1 MTESDL
7 QKLLGS
13 ADPDP
18 GCDQSGELM
27 DEYCEL
33 VARGEPL
40 PDRFAA
46 FLTHMANCAA
56 CREDTEG
63 LLAALRGGELPGTG

>member
-1 MTESDL
+1 MTESPL
-7 QKLLGS
+7 QKLLGT

-18 GCDQSGELM
+18 GCDESGELM

-33 VARGEPL
+33 VCRGEPL
-40 PDRFAA
+40 SDRFAE

-56 CREDTEG
+56 CREDAES
-63 LLAALRGGELPGTG
+63 LLALLREEIRDKG

>member
-1 MTESDL
+1 MTDSDL
-7 QKLLGS
+7 EKLLGS

-18 GCDQSGELM
+18 GCDASGELL

-33 VARGEPL
+33 VARGEPV
-40 PDRFAA
+40 PDRFAE
-46 FLTHMANCAA
+46 FLTHMRNCVA

-63 LLAALRGGELPGTG
+63 LLAVLREQEESGTG

>member
-1 MTESDL
+1 MTDSEL
-7 QKLLGS
+7 RKALGS

-18 GCDQSGELM
+18 GCDHAGELM

-33 VARGEPL
+33 VARGEPV
-40 PDRFAA
+40 PDRFAP
-46 FLTHMANCAA
+46 FLTHMVNCTA

-63 LLAALRGGELPGTG
+63 LLAVLRGGERSGAR

>member
-1 MTESDL
+1 MTESEL

-13 ADPDP
+13 TDPDP

-40 PDRFAA
+40 SDRFAE
-46 FLTHMANCAA
+46 FLTHMANCTA

-63 LLAALRGGELPGTG
+63 LLVVLRGQERTGTG